1 MAVSEYP
8 DLALVYAQAFKS
20 RKFLESVTGRAGIRN
35 VIQNGRHYHSRMH
48 YKYSWLPYDQFPL
61 METT

>member
-20 RKFLESVTGRAGIRN
+20 RKFLESVTGRAAITC
-35 VIQNGRHYHSRMH
+35 ILKIMPTL
-48 YKYSWLPYDQFPL
+48 LPR
-61 METT
+61 